1 MKSIVIAAGGTGGH
15 LYPAIA
21 VADEIRSINPDIRIV
36 FIGTSNRI
44 ESREVPR
51 LGYEFYPIEIAAPG
65 KSIGKLI
72 PFPFMYMNAVRQ
84 SLKVLREVTPS
95 AFMGGGAYLSLPVAQ
110 AARMR
115 KIPSALLEI
124 NAVVGRANKILARG
138 VDKVFLAYPESK
150 NDFDPSLQRKI
161 EITGTPVRPTLSA
174 NTISQADARIQFHL
188 DPERRT
194 LLVFGGSLGARSLNE
209 VMRTS
214 VTRFLEAGL
223 NVIWQTGPSADFDQL
238 KSVFSENANLALLP
252 YINDMGGAYAAADLV
267 VSRSGASTLAE
278 LATLGKPAILVP
290 YPLAIKNHQEYN
302 ARAFELSDAAV
313 MLLDKELP
321 AKFEHMVLDL
331 VFNETKLRA
340 MQEKIVQRE
349 NKDARKVVARWLLS
363 HCR

>member
-51 LGYEFYPIEIAAPG
+51 LGYEFYPIQIAAPG

-84 SLKVLREVTPS
+84 SLKVMREVKPS

-138 VDKVFLAYPESK
+138 VDKVFLAYPESI
-150 NDFDPSLQRKI
+150 NDFDPSLQHKI

-174 NTISQADARIQFHL
+174 NTISQADARIQFRL

-194 LLVFGGSLGARSLNE
+194 LLVFGGSLGARSLND
-209 VMRTS
+209 VMKTS
-214 VTRFLEAGL
+214 VIRFLEAGL
-223 NVIWQTGPSADFDQL
+223 NVIWQTGPTANVEEL
-238 KSVFSENANLALLP
+238 MALFSDAANLALLP
-252 YINDMGGAYAAADLV
+252 YINDMGAAYAAADLV

-313 MLLDKELP
+313 MLLDKDLP
-321 AKFEHMVLDL
+321 AKFEQMVLEL
-331 VFNETKLRA
+331 VFNEAKLRA
-340 MQEKIVQRE
+340 MQEKILQRE

-363 HCR
+363 HCM

>member
-21 VADEIRSINPDIRIV
+21 VADEIRSRDPEVRIV

-65 KSIGKLI
+65 KSLGQLI
-72 PFPFMYMNAVRQ
+72 KFPFMYMKAVRR
-84 SLKVLREVTPS
+84 SLEVMREVMPC
-95 AFMGGGAYLSLPVAQ
+95 AFMGGGAYLSLPVAD
-110 AARMR
+110 AAKKL

-138 VDKVFLAYPESK
+138 ADKIFLAYPESK
-150 NDFDPSLQRKI
+150 NDFDASIHAKI
-161 EITGTPVRPTLSA
+161 EVTGTPVRPTLA
-174 NTISQADARIQFHL
+174 KVTVTQAEAREHFRL
-188 DPERRT
+188 DGERRT

-209 VMRTS
+209 VMRGS
-214 VTRFLEAGL
+214 VTRFLETGL
-223 NVIWQTGPSADFDQL
+223 NVIWQTGPTANFDDL
-238 KSVFSENANLALLP
+238 KKEFSEVKNLALLP
-252 YINDMGGAYAAADLV
+252 YINEMDKAYAASDLI

-290 YPLAIKNHQEYN
+290 YPLAVKNHQEHN
-302 ARAFELSDAAV
+302 ARAFGSSGAAEVILDSELG
-313 MLLDKELP
+313 E
-321 AKFEHMVLDL
+321 KFEKSVMAL
-331 VFNETKLRA
+331 VFDEPRLRS
-340 MQEKIVQRE
+340 MSEKMLQRE

-363 HCR
+363 HCT

>member
-51 LGYEFYPIEIAAPG
+51 LGYEFYPIQIAAPG

-72 PFPFMYMNAVRQ
+72 PFPFMYMKAVRQ
-84 SLKVLREVTPS
+84 SLKILREVNPS

-150 NDFDPSLQRKI
+150 NDFDPSLQQKI

-174 NTISQADARIQFHL
+174 NTVSQADARIQFRL

-223 NVIWQTGPSADFDQL
+223 NVIWQTGPSSDFDQM
-238 KSVFSENANLALLP
+238 KAAFTETANLALLP
-252 YINDMGGAYAAADLV
+252 YINDMGAAYAAADLV

-340 MQEKIVQRE
+340 MHEKIVQRE